1 MTATRDTTDAYQ
13 TAAERKLAE
22 RAEAA
27 LQWLNLRRREG
38 QAAISAEQLA
48 GRYGWTWRVAS
59 DTLQYLGAQDAV
71 RRYGRVWALTD
82 FAGRQ

>member
-1 MTATRDTTDAYQ
+1 MTATRDTTDAYE

-22 RAEAA
+22 RAEAT
-27 LQWLNLRRREG
+27 LHWITIRRREG
-38 QAAISAEQLA
+38 QPAVSAEQLA
-48 GRYGWTWRVAS
+48 GRYGWTWRAATH
-59 DTLQYLGAQDAV
+59 TLQHLEARGAV